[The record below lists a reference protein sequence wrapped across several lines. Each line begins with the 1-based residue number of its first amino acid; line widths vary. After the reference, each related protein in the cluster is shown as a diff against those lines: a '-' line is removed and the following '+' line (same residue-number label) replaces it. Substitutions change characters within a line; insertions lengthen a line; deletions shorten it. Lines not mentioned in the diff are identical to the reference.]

1 MTAEAEARVVWMT
14 ATLGAADVPDSK
26 GRKYLDSVEGTED
39 DAWTKAL
46 EYGDALRGSLG
57 VPGLVVSVKRKGA
70 RLFYLYLEA
79 A

>member
-1 MTAEAEARVVWMT
+1 VSAETWARTTLDGAPITEA
-14 ATLGAADVPDSK
+14 PDS
-26 GRKYLDSVEGTED
+26 RALTYLDSVEGTED
-39 DAWTKAL
+39 DAWKRAL

-79 A
+79 S